1 MTDLV
6 RQVLQCR
13 MFMLLDSALL
23 VEVQSLWDTEIEILM
38 RLLSLMELS
47 PDDLLLKV
55 THF

>member
-55 THF
+55 TQF

>member
-1 MTDLV
+1 MMDLV

-55 THF
+55 TQF